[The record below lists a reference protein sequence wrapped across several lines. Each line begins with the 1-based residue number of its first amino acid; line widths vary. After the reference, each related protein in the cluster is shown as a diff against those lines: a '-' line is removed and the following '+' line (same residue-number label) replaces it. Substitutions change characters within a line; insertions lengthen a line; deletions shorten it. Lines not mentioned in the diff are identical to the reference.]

1 MEVVPGTAAEGVGA
15 NVSVNVGGNEAEVVV
30 DGGGDGEAVVPGVVV
45 EVVAVGAAADDPMRL
60 GEGHKDWLEVV
71 EAVPAGVVGHYVVL
85 MVEYIAEVHSHTEG
99 VGTHPVPSADAL
111 ARVSEGAAAAV
122 LEVELDDRQ
131 VESNIVEDFAGLGK
145 MKSDAGKNPD
155 RV

>member
-15 NVSVNVGGNEAEVVV
+15 NVNVGGNEAEVVV

-45 EVVAVGAAADDPMRL
+45 VVVAVGAAADDPMRL

-71 EAVPAGVVGHYVVL
+71 EAVPAGVVERYVVL

-111 ARVSEGAAAAV
+111 ARASEGAAAAV

>member
-15 NVSVNVGGNEAEVVV
+15 NVNVGGNEAEVVV

-71 EAVPAGVVGHYVVL
+71 EAVPAGVVERYVVL

>member
-1 MEVVPGTAAEGVGA
+1 MPGTAAEGVGA
-15 NVSVNVGGNEAEVVV
+15 NVNVGGNEAEVVV
-30 DGGGDGEAVVPGVVV
+30 EGGGVGVAVVPGVVV
-45 EVVAVGAAADDPMRL
+45 VVVAVGAAADDPMRL

-71 EAVPAGVVGHYVVL
+71 EAVPAGVVGRYVVL
-85 MVEYIAEVHSHTEG
+85 MVEYIADVHSHTEG

-131 VESNIVEDFAGLGK
+131 VESNIVEDSAGLGK

>member
-15 NVSVNVGGNEAEVVV
+15 NVNVGGNEAEVVV

-111 ARVSEGAAAAV
+111 ARVSEAAAAAV

>member
-15 NVSVNVGGNEAEVVV
+15 NVNVGGNEAEVVV

-45 EVVAVGAAADDPMRL
+45 VVVAVGAAADDPMRL

-71 EAVPAGVVGHYVVL
+71 EAVPAGVVERYVVL

-122 LEVELDDRQ
+122 QEVELDDRQ

>member
-15 NVSVNVGGNEAEVVV
+15 NVNVGGNEAEVVV

-45 EVVAVGAAADDPMRL
+45 VVVAVGAAADDPMRL

-111 ARVSEGAAAAV
+111 ARVSEGAAAAAV

>member
-1 MEVVPGTAAEGVGA
+1 MGVVPGTAAEGVGA
-15 NVSVNVGGNEAEVVV
+15 NVNVGGNEAEVVV

-71 EAVPAGVVGHYVVL
+71 EAVPAGVVERYVVL

>member
-15 NVSVNVGGNEAEVVV
+15 NVNVGGNEAEVVV

-60 GEGHKDWLEVV
+60 VEGHKDWLEVV
-71 EAVPAGVVGHYVVL
+71 EAVPAGVVERYVVL

>member
-15 NVSVNVGGNEAEVVV
+15 NVNVGGNEAEVVA

-60 GEGHKDWLEVV
+60 VEGHKDWLEVV
-71 EAVPAGVVGHYVVL
+71 EAVPAGVVERYVVL

>member
-15 NVSVNVGGNEAEVVV
+15 NVNVGGNEAEVVV
-30 DGGGDGEAVVPGVVV
+30 DGGGDGEAVVPGVVE

-60 GEGHKDWLEVV
+60 VEGHKDWLEVV
-71 EAVPAGVVGHYVVL
+71 EAVPAGVVERYVVL
-85 MVEYIAEVHSHTEG
+85 MVEYIADVHSHTGG

-155 RV
+155 MV

>member
-15 NVSVNVGGNEAEVVV
+15 NVNVGGNEAEVVV
-30 DGGGDGEAVVPGVVV
+30 DGGGVGEAVVPGVVV

-71 EAVPAGVVGHYVVL
+71 EAVPAGVVERYVVL

-99 VGTHPVPSADAL
+99 VGIHPVPSADAL
-111 ARVSEGAAAAV
+111 ARVSEGAAAAA
-122 LEVELDDRQ
+122 LEVEPDDRQ

>member
-15 NVSVNVGGNEAEVVV
+15 NVNVGGNEAEVVV

-45 EVVAVGAAADDPMRL
+45 VVVAVGAAADDPMRL

-71 EAVPAGVVGHYVVL
+71 EAVPAGVVERYVVL

>member
-15 NVSVNVGGNEAEVVV
+15 NVNVGGNEAEVVV
-30 DGGGDGEAVVPGVVV
+30 DGGDGEAVVPGVVV

-60 GEGHKDWLEVV
+60 GEGHKDWLGVV
-71 EAVPAGVVGHYVVL
+71 EAVPAGVVERYVVL